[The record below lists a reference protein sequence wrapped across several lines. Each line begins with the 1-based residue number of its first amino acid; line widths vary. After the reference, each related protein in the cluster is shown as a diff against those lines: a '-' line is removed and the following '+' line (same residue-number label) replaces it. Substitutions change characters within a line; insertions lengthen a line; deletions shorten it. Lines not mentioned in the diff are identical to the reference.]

1 MFDINKVNIED
12 FETLMKVF
20 TSGIGSYSY
29 VLLSPPHDDKPA
41 VVDITICANERKCL
55 YVTTL
60 SKDSLAILDNMFLGF
75 YRYLNI
81 PDPEIEYKKRRYYLY
96 S

>member
-1 MFDINKVNIED
+1 MFNINKVNIED

-20 TSGIGSYSY
+20 TSGIASYGY
-29 VLLSPPHDDKPA
+29 VLLSPPSEGKPA
-41 VVDITICANERKCL
+41 VVGITIRANERKCL

-60 SKDSLAILDNMFLGF
+60 SKASLASLENMFPNF
-75 YRYLNI
+75 YSSLNI

>member
-1 MFDINKVNIED
+1 MFNINKVNIED

-20 TSGIGSYSY
+20 TSGIASYDY
-29 VLLSPPHDDKPA
+29 VLLSPPSEGKPA
-41 VVDITICANERKCL
+41 VVDITIRANERECL

-60 SKDSLAILDNMFLGF
+60 SKASLDSLENMFPNF
-75 YRYLNI
+75 YSSLNI